1 MFARKILAAALLLA
15 VALPVCAQDDQ
26 AALMEAWTKA
36 ATPGAVHAFFANR
49 TGDWELTTYQYMQP
63 GAEPMQ
69 STSTAHAEMMLGGR
83 YLVEHVQGTSMG
95 LPFEGM
101 GSTGYDNTTGVVTS
115 TWIDN
120 FGTGTMIM
128 TGEYEKA
135 GDPLVVT
142 GTMVDPASGAE
153 ITLRSVTEFLSDDA
167 HTATLYMS
175 MPGMPE
181 MKSMVLEYVRK

>member
-1 MFARKILAAALLLA
+1 MFARKILAAALLVA
-15 VALPVCAQDDQ
+15 VALPVGAQDDQ
-26 AALMEAWTKA
+26 AAMMEAWTKA
-36 ATPGAVHAFFANR
+36 ATPGPMHAFFAGR
-49 TGDWELTTYQYMQP
+49 TGDWELTAYQYMQP
-63 GAEPMQ
+63 GAEPLQ
-69 STSTAHAEMMLGGR
+69 STSTARAEMMLGGR

-128 TGEYEKA
+128 TGKYEQA

-153 ITLRSVTEFLSDDA
+153 ITLSSITEFVGDDA
-167 HTATLYMS
+167 HTVTMYMS
-175 MPGMPE
+175 MPGLPE